1 MQPRAEPWGQL
12 AGKYRGLDRPWQ
24 PTGLVVCESL
34 FAPLPGPQDQPST
47 KPLIVQAKMAF
58 STGTGGLYHYD
69 QFEKK
74 TSRKTR

>member
-1 MQPRAEPWGQL
+1 MQRHTEPWGQV
-12 AGKYRGLDRPWQ
+12 AGKYRVLDRPWQ
-24 PTGLVVCESL
+24 RPELVVCESR
-34 FAPLPGPQDQPST
+34 FAPLPGPQDEPST

-58 STGTGGLYHYD
+58 STGTGGLYHYG